1 MEFLSIPSW
10 DTGYRN
16 SKGEIIPKL
25 IKDKKSTELLYF
37 FNSDDMSPIKTI
49 YLKTIEEEVPAIELS
64 IKGGIRQLY
73 QDNFFFIEPKFEIVC
88 DTTEREYISLLK
100 DICKFPMNPSANPFL
115 ASDLVIERNGKKIRN
130 YLNEN
135 GIFNITEFEY
145 YPDYYLF
152 FLLTRFYSYPYSEV
166 QIQLAKQR
174 YNANSFQKRFI
185 DSIFEREDAITYS
198 NILFEEQ
205 GEEKLQNLFQTD
217 YDFANWANEY
227 IDYKNEKRE
236 LNPNEYQT
244 VLSLSEILYSWTDRD
259 IDQYANEINFELPTR
274 ETHNNR
280 YSWIETMAGFI
291 IATGIYGYI
300 EEPLF
305 PDNNLSDI
313 ERPWHNYSNY
323 DLLLL

>member
-1 MEFLSIPSW
+1 MDFLSIPSV

-25 IKDKKSTELLYF
+25 IKDKKSIELLYF
-37 FNSDDMSPIKTI
+37 FNTENMTPIKTI

-64 IKGGIRQLY
+64 IKGGIRQPY

-88 DTTEREYISLLK
+88 NTTKRDYISLLK
-100 DICKFPMNPSANPFL
+100 DICKFPMNASANPFL
-115 ASDLVIERNGKKIRN
+115 ASDLVIESNGKKIRS

-217 YDFANWANEY
+217 YDFTNWANEY

-259 IDQYANEINFELPTR
+259 IDTYANEINFELPTR

-280 YSWIETMAGFI
+280 YSWIETIAGFI
-291 IATGIYGYI
+291 IATGIYGYV

-313 ERPWHNYSNY
+313 ERPWHDYPNY